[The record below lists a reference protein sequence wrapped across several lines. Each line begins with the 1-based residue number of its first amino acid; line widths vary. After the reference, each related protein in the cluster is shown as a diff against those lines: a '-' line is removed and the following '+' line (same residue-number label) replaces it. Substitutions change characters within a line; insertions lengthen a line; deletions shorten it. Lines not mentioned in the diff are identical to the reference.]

1 MTSVS
6 GTPPQRPG
14 KRELTPSA
22 QMAAAFFR
30 TLARTLKVARLYQS
44 DNPVVDQGRK
54 GLLAQLNEALLHHG
68 PWRFRITPYE
78 IWLNDEAVIRPM
90 ETGQSLDTPKMP
102 EEKLPFLLHRDGVRT
117 LALAHEVPATE
128 FDAFFEA
135 LQSVG
140 VGAHTHDD
148 LVTLL
153 WQANTQKIAIET
165 VPFSQVI
172 HLDTGGSDGAG
183 GGGGSHPTA
192 GYVWSPTGSEI
203 RGDLGQ
209 PAGVTGLHRDTFED
223 WPLPDH
229 ADDVVESFAG
239 LSHGLQFVRS
249 RLRAE
254 LSAEAAVHWQQEAR
268 LLLGRVLEVDDD
280 VRTRAALAHSV
291 MTWLARSIQDAHWDD
306 AREACELLRRFD
318 PDGSL
323 TDAPLA
329 EALNQLD
336 AEDITARLDESQ
348 NDDAGRFFG
357 LTVGI
362 GRAAIDLACSI
373 MALAL
378 KSRTRA
384 AACTMLCYLCSD
396 SPELLARYLG
406 DSRWFVVRNVVFV
419 LGQIGGPNVV
429 SLLERAARHPEP
441 RVRQAV
447 VAALGNCPGDERVP
461 LLITQLD
468 SRDPQV
474 LATSLQMLG
483 RARSPVVARA
493 ILTQIEAPNFA
504 KRAPD
509 SQRALFNALGD
520 CADDEMVPSLET
532 LLHKG
537 GWFAQPSLERTAAAR
552 TLARIGSEAALAAL
566 ETGLRAHR
574 EAIRAA
580 CLEALNM
587 KAA

>member
-1 MTSVS
+1 METAS
-6 GTPPQRPG
+6 GTSAPHPG

-22 QMAAAFFR
+22 QTAAAFFR
-30 TLARTLKVARLYQS
+30 ALARTLKVARLYQH

-54 GLLAQLNEALLHHG
+54 GLLAQLNDALLHHG

-78 IWLNDEAVIRPM
+78 IWLDDQAVVRPM
-90 ETGQSLDTPKMP
+90 DSNPSSDAPRTP

-117 LALAHEVPATE
+117 LTLVHEVPAAE
-128 FDAFFEA
+128 FDALFEA
-135 LQSVG
+135 LQTVG
-140 VGAHTHDD
+140 VGAHSHDD

-165 VPFSQVI
+165 VPFAQVI
-172 HLDTGGSDGAG
+172 HLDTGESGGAG
-183 GGGGSHPTA
+183 DHGAHQA
-192 GYVWSPTGSEI
+192 GYLWSPAGTEI

-209 PAGVTGLHRDTFED
+209 AAGVTGLHRDSFAD
-223 WPLPDH
+223 WPIPEH
-229 ADDVVESFAG
+229 AGDVTESFAR
-239 LSHGLQFVRS
+239 LSHGMQFVRS
-249 RLRAE
+249 RLRAD
-254 LSAEAAVHWQQEAR
+254 LSAEAAMDWRQEAR
-268 LLLGRVLEVDDD
+268 RLLGRVLDVDDD

-291 MTWLARSIQDAHWDD
+291 MTWLARSIQDAAWDE

-357 LTVGI
+357 LSVGI

-419 LGQIGGPNVV
+419 LGQIGGPAVV
-429 SLLERAARHPEP
+429 PLLERAARHPEP
-441 RVRQAV
+441 RVRHAV
-447 VAALGNCPGDERVP
+447 VAALGNCPGDERIP
-461 LLITQLD
+461 LLIAQLD

-483 RARSPVVARA
+483 RAKSPVVARA
-493 ILTQIEAPNFA
+493 ILAQIEDPNFA
-504 KRAPD
+504 KRSPD

-520 CADDEMVPSLET
+520 CADDEMVHRLET

-574 EAIRAA
+574 EAIRNA